1 MKKKPTIALMYDFDK
16 TLADQDMQNYT
27 FIPNLDMSPEELS
40 ECLGVPAHVGHN
52 DGAQFIRDVLGV

>member
-27 FIPNLDMSPEELS
+27 FIPNLGMTSDEFWGKVESFRKKNYLESILVYM
-40 ECLGVPAHVGHN
+40 
-52 DGAQFIRDVLGV
+52 